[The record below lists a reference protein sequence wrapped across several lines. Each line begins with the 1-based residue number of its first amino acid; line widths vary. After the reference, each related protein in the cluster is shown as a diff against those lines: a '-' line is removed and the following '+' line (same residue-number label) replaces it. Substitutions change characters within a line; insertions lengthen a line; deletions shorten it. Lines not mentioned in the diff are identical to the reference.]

1 MKTKLTLTVD
11 RDTIQKAKA
20 YAGKSSNS
28 LSALIENF
36 LKSLARKNAK
46 LSAVDASKGLLK
58 GKFSSMIDKEIR
70 KEYYRNKH
78 GV

>member
-20 YAGKSSNS
+20 YASKSSYS
-28 LSALIENF
+28 LSALIEIF
-36 LKSLARKNAK
+36 LKSLAKKNTK
-46 LSAVDASKGLLK
+46 FSAVDASKGLLK
-58 GKFSSMIDKEIR
+58 GKSSSMTDKDIR